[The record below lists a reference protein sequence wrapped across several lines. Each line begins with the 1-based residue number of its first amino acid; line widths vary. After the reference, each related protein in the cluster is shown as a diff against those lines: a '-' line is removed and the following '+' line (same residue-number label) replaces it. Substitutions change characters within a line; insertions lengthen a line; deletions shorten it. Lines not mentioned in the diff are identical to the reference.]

1 MTDLSVLDATAQAEL
16 VRNGDASA
24 TELVEGAIGRI
35 EKVNGEINAVIHPL
49 FDRARGAVQ
58 RGLPEGPFTGVPI
71 VIKDLDGTLAG
82 APYHAGNKALKAAQ
96 HVATTT
102 SSLFDKLERA
112 GFVIVGKTNTP
123 ELGLASST
131 EPRLFGPTRN
141 PWNPAHSAGGSSGG
155 SAAAVAAR
163 MVPMA
168 HATDGGGSIRIPASA
183 CGLFGLKP
191 TRARNPMGPDQ
202 GEGWGG
208 ASVGHA
214 VTRSVR
220 DSAALLDA
228 TSGPDV
234 GDPYWAPPPAR
245 PFLEEVGR
253 DPGHLRIAITTQP
266 WNGQAVDA
274 ECAAAARAVARL
286 CESLGHSVEEAS
298 PAADAGQLG
307 AATLV
312 IIGAN
317 LRAALEAR
325 AAALGRELDETD
337 VERITW
343 IRAMDGHTARA
354 ADYARAIG
362 IMHRT
367 GRQVAPFFSRYDVLL
382 TPTMCRPPYPLGVI
396 DMMTSDPVGYGQAVL
411 STIAFTSLWNA
422 CGNPAMSVPLVWSRA
437 GLPLGVQFVGG
448 FGDEATLFRLAA
460 QLEAAQPWANRR
472 PPLAAGA

>member
-1 MTDLSVLDATAQAEL
+1 MRPDEFARYDGLGLAEL
-16 VRNGDASA
+16 VRRREVSPDQVLEAA
-24 TELVEGAIGRI
+24 VAAVEAR
-35 EKVNGEINAVIHPL
+35 NHEINAVVCRL
-49 FDRARGAVQ
+49 YDQARAAIAA
-58 RGLPEGPFTGVPI
+58 GLPAGPFTGVPYLL
-71 VIKDLDGTLAG
+71 KDLG
-82 APYHAGNKALKAAQ
+82 AHYRGAVTSYGGALFKDFVVDHDSEITAR
-96 HVATTT
+96 
-102 SSLFDKLERA
+102 LKRA
-112 GFVIVGKTNTP
+112 GLVIFGKTNTP

-141 PWNPAHSAGGSSGG
+141 PWSLAHSAGGSSGG
-155 SAAAVAAR
+155 SAAAVAAG
-163 MVPMA
+163 MAPMA

-191 TRARNPMGPDQ
+191 TRARNPLGPDQ

-214 VTRSVR
+214 VTRTVR

-228 TSGPDV
+228 TSGPDL

-245 PFLEEVGR
+245 PFLDEVGH
-253 DPGHLRIAITTQP
+253 DPGRLRIAVTTTP

-274 ECAAAARAVARL
+274 ECAEAARAAGRL
-286 CESLGHSVEEAS
+286 CESLGHHVEEAS
-298 PAADAGQLG
+298 PVVDAAALG

-312 IIGAN
+312 VSGAN

-325 AAALGRELDETD
+325 AAALGRTLSEGD
-337 VERITW
+337 VEHITW

-367 GRQVAPFFSRYDVLL
+367 GRVVAPFFKRFVVLL
-382 TPTMCRPPYPLGVI
+382 TPTMCRPPHPLGII
-396 DMMTSDPVGYGQAVL
+396 DMMTTDEVAYSQAVL
-411 STIAFTSLWNA
+411 GTIAFTSLWNS
-422 CGNPAMSVPLVWSRA
+422 CGNPAMSVPLAWSRA

-448 FGDEATLFRLAA
+448 FGDEATLLRLGA
-460 QLEAAQPWANRR
+460 QLERAQPWADRR
-472 PPLAAGA
+472 PPARA